1 VAGTGFSYGTRS
13 LGFIAGP
20 NITLSGGGWNS
31 GVSSGAGQVTIIG
44 PQPGGGGPGG
54 YTFRPHMQAAGGT
67 TVGGNVSFGTRY
79 LELAAGPNIHFS
91 GSGDLVGGSAGLTIS
106 AIEKEG
112 VAYDFRVAANSGPG
126 GAMSGGNVSLGT
138 RELVLYAGSHI
149 SFSGAGAAGT
159 ASLTINGP
167 APGAG
172 GGSISFGVVPGG
184 GNQSGT
190 PGVNPVDRIE
200 LVGGNNITL
209 SQADSAGHI
218 ARITF
223 IGPNPGAGAAH
234 TFYPGFGPSAGGS
247 HQGGSLAFG
256 TNSLFF
262 AAGPNITL
270 SATGNST
277 AGAATLTISGPN
289 PGAGGAGISSFHLS
303 AGNTHITVNQN
314 NVSAATI
321 FGPAPGGAADPITIS
336 GHNLTVNPT
345 TGSSFVISGPA
356 PVTAAPI
363 TMHGVNLTVNPSTG
377 SNFTVSGPA
386 PVTPGIG
393 SFHLSAGNTNVTV
406 NQNTGSAATILGPPV
421 IEIHPGGGISFER
434 SGNSI
439 TISNIAAGGGGSTS
453 YENPATV
460 GLFAG
465 ANIGITPGMSD
476 NVSHFTLSAPA
487 GGGGYRIGLGSA
499 GGGLNTT
506 GSMSMATQISLV
518 AGSNITLN
526 ASQGGSTGAIT
537 IVGPT
542 PGVGGAADNRSMA
555 PAFPIAPFY
564 TTRTD
569 MVNPGPVFWPFQP
582 NYEGSALT
590 RAVFFPFF
598 SFGASANQAGAWQPR
613 LAIYTRTGNT
623 LSQLGSWSANFNYT
637 FTTNLS
643 MTNYNLLKMVTVPIT
658 GVTFDKRDYW
668 MAYTLSRT
676 VNSGQL
682 SSSMMACEHMS
693 GEYAGMFGAATN
705 VTWQRVPGWGV
716 FTNATSFPAS
726 VAFSQLIGS
735 AATAI
740 RAPLVYLL
748 GFTV

>member
-1 VAGTGFSYGTRS
+1 
-13 LGFIAGP
+13 
-20 NITLSGGGWNS
+20 
-31 GVSSGAGQVTIIG
+31 
-44 PQPGGGGPGG
+44 
-54 YTFRPHMQAAGGT
+54 
-67 TVGGNVSFGTRY
+67 
-79 LELAAGPNIHFS
+79 
-91 GSGDLVGGSAGLTIS
+91 LVGGSAGLTIS

-223 IGPNPGAGAAH
+223 IGPNPGGGAGH
-234 TFYPGFGPSAGGS
+234 TFYPGFGPPAGGS
-247 HQGGSLAFG
+247 YIGGSLAYG

-262 AAGPNITL
+262 AAGSNITL
-270 SATGNST
+270 EGAGNT
-277 AGAATLTISGPN
+277 ANGAATLTIRGPA
-289 PGAGGAGISSFHLS
+289 PGGPGGGISSFNLS
-303 AGNTHITVNQN
+303 AGNTHVTVSQN
-314 NVSAATI
+314 NASAATI
-321 FGPAPGGAADPITIS
+321 FGPAPGGAA
-336 GHNLTVNPT
+336 
-345 TGSSFVISGPA
+345 
-356 PVTAAPI
+356 API
-363 TMHGVNLTVNPSTG
+363 TMHGYNLTVTPTSG
-377 SNFTVSGPA
+377 SAFTISAPA

-406 NQNTGSAATILGPPV
+406 NQNNASAATILGPPL
-421 IEIHPGGGISFER
+421 IEISPGPGISFER
-434 SGNSI
+434 LGESV
-439 TISNIAAGGGGSTS
+439 TIHNIAGGGNDIS

-476 NVSHFTLSAPA
+476 NISNFPISAA
-487 GGGGYRIGLGSA
+487 SGGGAGFRIGLYSGQA
-499 GGGLNTT
+499 GGQNTGV
-506 GSMSMATQISLV
+506 GSMSLATQVSLA
-518 AGSNITLN
+518 AGANITISG
-526 ASQGGSTGAIT
+526 SQGGSTGLFT
-537 IVGPT
+537 IIGPS
-542 PGVGGAADNRSMA
+542 PGGGGLDNRSMA

-564 TTRTD
+564 TTVSD

-590 RAVFFPFF
+590 RAVFFPYF
-598 SFGASANQAGAWQPR
+598 SFGASANQAGVWQPR
-613 LAIYTRTGNT
+613 LAIYTRTGST

-637 FTTNLS
+637 FTTNLA
-643 MTNYNLLKMVTVPIT
+643 MTNYNLLKAVTVPIT

-668 MAYTLSRT
+668 MAYTVSRT

-682 SSSMMACEHMS
+682 SSSMLACEHHS
-693 GEYAGMFGAATN
+693 GNYAGMFGQATN